1 MKGDPVAY
9 ASCPFCGKTIM
20 ARPCLRTTVRG
31 GRKTLTTRRAMR
43 QAGTSHILICR
54 PTLGPREQSLALDGM
69 CETMV
74 EVQSPPP
81 KKEAPHLG
89 QRRNGRPPFLTI
101 YADAETVASVRQ
113 AAGGCG
119 RMSEWV
125 RSAIREKLE
134 ARA

>member
-9 ASCPFCGKTIM
+9 ASCPFCGKTIT
-20 ARPCLRTTVRG
+20 ARPCLRSTAGG

-43 QAGTSHILICR
+43 QAGSSHILICR
-54 PTLGPREQSLALDGM
+54 PTLGPREQSLALDTM

-74 EVQSPPP
+74 EAAPPA
-81 KKEAPHLG
+81 EREDIHLG
-89 QRRNGRPPFLTI
+89 QGHNGRPPHLTI

-134 ARA
+134 ARS